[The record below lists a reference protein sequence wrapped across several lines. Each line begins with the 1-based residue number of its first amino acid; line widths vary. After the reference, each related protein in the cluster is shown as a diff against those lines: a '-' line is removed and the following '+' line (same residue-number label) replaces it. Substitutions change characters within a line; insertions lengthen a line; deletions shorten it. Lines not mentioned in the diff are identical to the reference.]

1 MRFILAPEVE
11 TAGQGDHLL
20 ALLGARHLMGVAR
33 IDDRKEPLA
42 DRCE

>member
-1 MRFILAPEVE
+1 MRFILAAEVE

-20 ALLGARHLMGVAR
+20 SPLGARHLMDVAR
-33 IDDRKEPLA
+33 IDDREEPLA